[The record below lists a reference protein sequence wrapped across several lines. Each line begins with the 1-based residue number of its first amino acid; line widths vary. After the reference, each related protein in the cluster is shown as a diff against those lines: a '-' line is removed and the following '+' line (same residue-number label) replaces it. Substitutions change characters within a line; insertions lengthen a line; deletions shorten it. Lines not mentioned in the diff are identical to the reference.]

1 MAVNYADYLHL
12 EQLLALQGGVTGK
25 EQDLARD
32 ELLFIVVHQIDELWF
47 KLLLRELGLARDV
60 FAQELVHEQEVA
72 PAAAGLRRAVKAFE
86 LLASHFAL
94 METMSPRDFLDFRAK
109 LVPASGFQS
118 PQFREVEVLLGL
130 PEEARARVIAATGMR
145 DPLGPRSEMSGWAR
159 DKVAARLR
167 EPVTL
172 KQAIDRWLHR
182 TPIDGSRP
190 ADPDDEQR
198 VSAFVESFLAR
209 HQDEVRKTREYARA
223 AGVLDPAL
231 EQQFELEIA
240 ETRRFLTEGD
250 RTRRRTR
257 AAALF
262 LELYRELP
270 LLSWPREIL
279 DLIIQVEQAFLVFRQ
294 RHARM
299 VERMIGRRIGTGGSD
314 GVRYLDDTALQ
325 YRVFDDLWAV
335 RKILVRAEAKPP
347 LRNAATYEYRSGA

>member
-1 MAVNYADYLHL
+1 MAVTYADYLRL
-12 EQLLALQGGVTGK
+12 KELLALQGGVTGR
-25 EQDLARD
+25 EEDLARD
-32 ELLFIVVHQIDELWF
+32 ELLFVTVHQVDELWF
-47 KLLLRELGLARDV
+47 KLVLSELARARDV

-94 METMSPRDFLDFRAK
+94 IETMSPRDFLDFRTK
-109 LVPASGFQS
+109 LSPASGFQS
-118 PQFREVEVLLGL
+118 PQFREIEVLLGL
-130 PEEARARVIAATGMR
+130 PESARARVVAATGMR
-145 DPLGPRSEMSGWAR
+145 DPLGPRSDLSGWAR
-159 DKVAARLR
+159 EKVAARLR

-190 ADPDDEQR
+190 ADPDDERR
-198 VSAFVESFLAR
+198 VGAFVEAFLAS
-209 HQDEVRKTREYARA
+209 HQDEVRRMRDHARA

-231 EQQFELEIA
+231 EQQFEVEIA
-240 ETRRFLTEGD
+240 EARRFLAEGD
-250 RTRRRTR
+250 RAQRRTR

-279 DLIIQVEQAFLVFRQ
+279 DLIVQLEQAFLVFRQ

-314 GVRYLDDTALQ
+314 GVRYLDDTALH
-325 YRVFDDLWAV
+325 YRVFADLWEV
-335 RKILVRAEAKPP
+335 RKILIRADAKPP
-347 LRNAATYEYRSGA
+347 LAHADEYEYRNDA